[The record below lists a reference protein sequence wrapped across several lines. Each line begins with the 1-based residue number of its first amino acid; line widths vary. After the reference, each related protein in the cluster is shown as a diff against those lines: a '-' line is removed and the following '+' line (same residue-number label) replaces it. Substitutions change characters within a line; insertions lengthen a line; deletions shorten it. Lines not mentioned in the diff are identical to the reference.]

1 VDFGKLNN
9 PDAHYKTQRERV
21 AVHLEDPACA
31 GCHKITDPMGLA
43 LESFDGAGRFRKEEN
58 GAVIDTN
65 GELDGVHFT
74 DVVGLG
80 KALHDN
86 PALPSCLVDRLY
98 SYGSGG
104 AAKPTDRPL
113 LKYYTA
119 QFAQSGYKLP
129 DVLRSIATSDAFQ
142 HVTDAKKTN
151 ATEARE
157 PTEEIVIEEML
168 PPTTTVDTAAPAT
181 QVQTTAALTG
191 HDKH

>member
-1 VDFGKLNN
+1 
-9 PDAHYKTQRERV
+9 
-21 AVHLEDPACA
+21 VHLEDPACA

-43 LESFDGAGRFRKEEN
+43 LESFDGAGRFRTEEN
-58 GAVIDTN
+58 GAVIDTS

-104 AAKPTDRPL
+104 AAKPSDRPL

-119 QFAQSGYKLP
+119 EFQKSGYKLP
-129 DVLRSIATSDAFQ
+129 EILRTITLSDAFR
-142 HVTDAKKTN
+142 HVTEVKKVTSN
-151 ATEARE
+151 EWHG
-157 PTEEIVIEEML
+157 PTEEIVIDEQL
-168 PPTTTVDTAAPAT
+168 PTTTTVDASSSSHI
-181 QVQTTAALTG
+181 QTVALTNS
-191 HDKH
+191 HDKN